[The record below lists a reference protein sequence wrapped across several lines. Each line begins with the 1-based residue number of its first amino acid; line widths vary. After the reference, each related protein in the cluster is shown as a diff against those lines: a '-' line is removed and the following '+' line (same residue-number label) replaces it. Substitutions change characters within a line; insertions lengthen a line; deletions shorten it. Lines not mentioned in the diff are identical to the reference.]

1 MLCGPRWEAGVEV
14 EGEGTA
20 SGDDGRTF
28 PNATSTATCRPEQ
41 LREPRAG
48 GTASWRAG
56 AGEGRGAG
64 EVGPAQR
71 PPPRPPP
78 PGDGTRP
85 GRRGGSLRGPKE
97 PLRLSCSQ
105 QNASHT
111 QTKAFPGKRRLRER
125 TEGLAPKGPGRRA
138 AGTADAGGGG
148 CPRRAVFSHSSGP
161 FQKITAQQNTAEARP
176 ARRRRGL
183 AAAGLRAATRP
194 AGSACGGPSPAGL
207 VFTSLLATLDKQ
219 SEHGQTHRSPLAGHA
234 FRGLAL
240 SEATMP
246 PAPWRFGQDGGGARH
261 VSASGWGVGAT
272 PRCPRQ
278 PGPVSD

>member
-138 AGTADAGGGG
+138 AGTADAGGGLPPTRG
-148 CPRRAVFSHSSGP
+148 VFPQLWTFSKDNCTTEHCRGASR
-161 FQKITAQQNTAEARP
+161 TAQTGPGRARRTPP
-176 ARRRRGL
+176 ARR
-183 AAAGLRAATRP
+183 AAALP
-194 AGSACGGPSPAGL
+194 
-207 VFTSLLATLDKQ
+207 
-219 SEHGQTHRSPLAGHA
+219 PLASFSPRFWRLSTNSPNTARLIGLLWPAMRSGAWPCPRPRCHRH
-234 FRGLAL
+234 RGV
-240 SEATMP
+240 SVRTGV
-246 PAPWRFGQDGGGARH
+246 APGMSPRQAGGGGLGGGRH
-261 VSASGWGVGAT
+261 PSLSTAAWASF
-272 PRCPRQ
+272 
-278 PGPVSD
+278 

>member
-1 MLCGPRWEAGVEV
+1 MTESRHQNPPGLGVLCGPRWEAGVEV

-20 SGDDGRTF
+20 SGDNGRTF
-28 PNATSTATCRPEQ
+28 PNATSMATCRPEQ
-41 LREPRAG
+41 LREPRAD

-56 AGEGRGAG
+56 AGEGRVAG
-64 EVGPAQR
+64 TVGPAQR

-85 GRRGGSLRGPKE
+85 GRRGGSLRGPRE
-97 PLRLSCSQ
+97 PLRLSRSQ

-148 CPRRAVFSHSSGP
+148 CPRHAVFSRSSGP
-161 FQKITAQQNTAEARP
+161 FQKITAQQNTADARP

-183 AAAGLRAATRP
+183 AAAGLRAAAPDSPRRLGVRRP
-194 AGSACGGPSPAGL
+194 FPRVASFSPRFWRLSTNSPNTARLIGL
-207 VFTSLLATLDKQ
+207 LWPAM
-219 SEHGQTHRSPLAGHA
+219 RS
-234 FRGLAL
+234 
-240 SEATMP
+240 
-246 PAPWRFGQDGGGARH
+246 GA
-261 VSASGWGVGAT
+261 W
-272 PRCPRQ
+272 PCPR
-278 PGPVSD
+278 PR